1 MSNNFIDKNY
11 KKWHNYAK
19 IITNNKEADDL
30 LHDVILILLVKYPD
44 LTPVKWNDNFIFI
57 TLKNSFITRV
67 TSKNNNMIDT
77 NLDISFELES
87 VINTNEW
94 DIQQMI
100 IDDDTTQ
107 KKLDCITN
115 TILNL
120 NQFERKL
127 YQLHYI
133 YGLSQR
139 KIARSIGVSHLTI
152 NTRINKIKQKIKNN
166 YDK

>member
-1 MSNNFIDKNY
+1 VSNNFIDKNY
-11 KKWHNYAK
+11 KKWLNFSK
-19 IITNNKEADDL
+19 IITNNKESEDL
-30 LHDVILILLVKYPD
+30 LHNLIIVFMEKDLPD
-44 LTPVKWNDNFIFI
+44 EKMSDNYVFVS
-57 TLKNSFITRV
+57 LRNSFLTRV
-67 TSKNNNMIDT
+67 TSKKNNMIDT

-127 YQLHYI
+127 YQLHFI
-133 YGLSQR
+133 HGLSQR
-139 KIARSIGVSHLTI
+139 KIAREIGVSHLTI
-152 NTRINKIKQKIKNN
+152 NQRINKIKEKIKNN
-166 YDK
+166 YGNV

>member
-1 MSNNFIDKNY
+1 MFIDKNY
-11 KKWHNYAK
+11 KKWLNYAK
-19 IITNNKEADDL
+19 IITNNKEAEDL
-30 LHDVILILLVKYPD
+30 LHDMIIVFIEKDLPD
-44 LTPVKWNDNFIFI
+44 EKMSDNYVFIS
-57 TLKNSFITRV
+57 LRNSFITRV

-94 DIQQMI
+94 DIEQMI
-100 IDDDTTQ
+100 QEDITKQ
-107 KKLDCITN
+107 SKLDCITN

-127 YQLHYI
+127 YQLHFI

-152 NTRINKIKQKIKNN
+152 NTRINKIKQKIKDN
-166 YDK
+166 YGNV

>member
-1 MSNNFIDKNY
+1 VSNNFIDKNY
-11 KKWHNYAK
+11 KKWLNFSR
-19 IITNNKEADDL
+19 IITNNKESEDL
-30 LHDVILILLVKYPD
+30 LHNLIIVFMEKDLPD
-44 LTPVKWNDNFIFI
+44 EKMSDNYVFIS
-57 TLKNSFITRV
+57 LRNSFLTRV
-67 TSKNNNMIDT
+67 TSKKNNMIDT

-94 DIQQMI
+94 DIEQMI

-107 KKLDCITN
+107 EKLDCITN

-127 YQLHYI
+127 YQLHFI

-139 KIARSIGVSHLTI
+139 KIAREISVSHLTI
-152 NTRINKIKQKIKNN
+152 NQRINKIKQKIKDN
-166 YDK
+166 YGTI

>member
-1 MSNNFIDKNY
+1 MSNFIDKNY
-11 KKWHNYAK
+11 KKWYNYAK
-19 IITNNKEADDL
+19 IITNNKEAEDL
-30 LHDVILILLVKYPD
+30 LHDMIIVFIEKDLPD
-44 LTPVKWNDNFIFI
+44 EKMSDNYVFIS
-57 TLKNSFITRV
+57 LRNSFLTRV

>member
-11 KKWHNYAK
+11 KKWLNFSK
-19 IITNNKEADDL
+19 IITNNKESEDL
-30 LHDVILILLVKYPD
+30 LHNLIIVFMEKDLPD
-44 LTPVKWNDNFIFI
+44 EKMSDNYVFIS
-57 TLKNSFITRV
+57 LRNSFLTRV
-67 TSKNNNMIDT
+67 TSKKNNMIDT

-94 DIQQMI
+94 DIEQMI

-107 KKLDCITN
+107 EKLDCITN

-120 NQFERKL
+120 NHFERKL
-127 YQLHYI
+127 YQLHFI

-139 KIARSIGVSHLTI
+139 KIAREISVSHLTI
-152 NTRINKIKQKIKNN
+152 NQRINKIKQKIKDN
-166 YDK
+166 YGNV

>member
-11 KKWHNYAK
+11 KKWLNFSK
-19 IITNNKEADDL
+19 IITNNKESEDL
-30 LHDVILILLVKYPD
+30 LHNLIIVFMEKDLPD
-44 LTPVKWNDNFIFI
+44 EKMSDNYVFIS
-57 TLKNSFITRV
+57 LRNSFLTRV
-67 TSKNNNMIDT
+67 TSKKNNMIDT

-94 DIQQMI
+94 DIEQMI

-107 KKLDCITN
+107 EKLDCITN

-127 YQLHYI
+127 YQLHFI

-139 KIARSIGVSHLTI
+139 KIAREISVSHLTI
-152 NTRINKIKQKIKNN
+152 NQRINKIKEKIKNN
-166 YDK
+166 YGTI

>member
-1 MSNNFIDKNY
+1 MFIDKNY
-11 KKWHNYAK
+11 KKWLNYAK
-19 IITNNKEADDL
+19 IITNNKEAEDL
-30 LHDVILILLVKYPD
+30 LHDMIIVFIEKDLPD
-44 LTPVKWNDNFIFI
+44 EKMSDNYVFIS
-57 TLKNSFITRV
+57 LRNSFITRV

-94 DIQQMI
+94 DIEQMI
-100 IDDDTTQ
+100 QEDITKQ
-107 KKLDCITN
+107 SKLDCITN

-127 YQLHYI
+127 YQLHFI

-166 YDK
+166 YGNV

>member
-11 KKWHNYAK
+11 KKWLNFSR
-19 IITNNKEADDL
+19 IITNNKESEDL
-30 LHDVILILLVKYPD
+30 LHNLIIVFMEKDLPD
-44 LTPVKWNDNFIFI
+44 EKMSDNYVFIS
-57 TLKNSFITRV
+57 LRNSFLTRV
-67 TSKNNNMIDT
+67 TSKKNNMIDT

-94 DIQQMI
+94 DIEQMI

-107 KKLDCITN
+107 EKLDCITN

-127 YQLHYI
+127 YQLHFI

-139 KIARSIGVSHLTI
+139 KIAREISVSHLTI
-152 NTRINKIKQKIKNN
+152 NQRINKIKQKIKDN
-166 YDK
+166 YGTI

>member
-1 MSNNFIDKNY
+1 MFIDKNY
-11 KKWHNYAK
+11 KKWLNYAK
-19 IITNNKEADDL
+19 IITNNKEAEDL
-30 LHDVILILLVKYPD
+30 LHDMIIVFIEKDLPD
-44 LTPVKWNDNFIFI
+44 EKMSDNYVFIS
-57 TLKNSFITRV
+57 LRNSFITRV

-87 VINTNEW
+87 NINRITGEL
-94 DIQQMI
+94 DIEEMI
-100 IDDDTTQ
+100 QEDITKQ
-107 KKLDCITN
+107 SKLDSITN

-152 NTRINKIKQKIKNN
+152 NTRINKIKQKIKDN
-166 YDK
+166 YGNV

>member
-1 MSNNFIDKNY
+1 MFIDKNY
-11 KKWHNYAK
+11 KKWLNYAK
-19 IITNNKEADDL
+19 IITNNKEAEDL
-30 LHDVILILLVKYPD
+30 LHDMIIVFIEKDLPD
-44 LTPVKWNDNFIFI
+44 EKMSDNYVFIS
-57 TLKNSFITRV
+57 LRNSFITRV

-152 NTRINKIKQKIKNN
+152 NTRINKIKQKIKDN
-166 YDK
+166 YGNV

>member
-1 MSNNFIDKNY
+1 VSNNFIDKNY
-11 KKWHNYAK
+11 KKWLNFSK
-19 IITNNKEADDL
+19 IITNNKESEDL
-30 LHDVILILLVKYPD
+30 LHNLIIVFMEKDLPD
-44 LTPVKWNDNFIFI
+44 EKMSDNYVFIS
-57 TLKNSFITRV
+57 LRNSFLTRV
-67 TSKNNNMIDT
+67 TSKKNNMIDT

-94 DIQQMI
+94 DIEQMI

-107 KKLDCITN
+107 EKLDCITN

-127 YQLHYI
+127 YQLHFI

-139 KIARSIGVSHLTI
+139 KIAREISVSHLTI
-152 NTRINKIKQKIKNN
+152 NQRINKIKEKIKNN
-166 YDK
+166 YGTI

>member
-11 KKWHNYAK
+11 KKWLNFSK
-19 IITNNKEADDL
+19 IITNNKESEDL
-30 LHDVILILLVKYPD
+30 LHNLIIVFMEKDLPD
-44 LTPVKWNDNFIFI
+44 EKMSDNYVFVS
-57 TLKNSFITRV
+57 LRNSFLTRV
-67 TSKNNNMIDT
+67 TSKKNNMIDT

-127 YQLHYI
+127 YQLHFI
-133 YGLSQR
+133 HGLSQR
-139 KIARSIGVSHLTI
+139 KIAREIGVSHLTI
-152 NTRINKIKQKIKNN
+152 NQRINKIKEKIKNN
-166 YDK
+166 YGNV

>member
-1 MSNNFIDKNY
+1 VSNFIDKNY
-11 KKWHNYAK
+11 KKWYNYAK
-19 IITNNKEADDL
+19 IITNNKEAEDL
-30 LHDVILILLVKYPD
+30 LHDMIIVFIEKDLPD
-44 LTPVKWNDNFIFI
+44 EKMSDNYVFIS
-57 TLKNSFITRV
+57 LRNSFLTRV

>member
-1 MSNNFIDKNY
+1 
-11 KKWHNYAK
+11 
-19 IITNNKEADDL
+19 
-30 LHDVILILLVKYPD
+30 
-44 LTPVKWNDNFIFI
+44 
-57 TLKNSFITRV
+57 
-67 TSKNNNMIDT
+67 MIDT

-94 DIQQMI
+94 DIEQMI

-107 KKLDCITN
+107 EKLDCITN

-127 YQLHYI
+127 YQLHFI

-139 KIARSIGVSHLTI
+139 KIAREISVSHLTI
-152 NTRINKIKQKIKNN
+152 NQRINKIKQKIKDN
-166 YDK
+166 YGTI